1 MNEIV
6 DVIATQSIGKQA
18 VHVDWIDLLRHGFF
32 IVYADVQ
39 LSAVVLIGGACI
51 AHVRAAVCQGDE
63 LLFRRHQLL
72 IAQAIHVFEHQIHAS
87 GRTQAAHQRRHA
99 DKDFCIG
106 AFAHFTIG
114 PFF

>member
-18 VHVDWIDLLRHGFF
+18 VHISSIDLLRHGFF

-39 LSAVVLIGGACI
+39 LGAVVLVGGARI
-51 AHVRAAVCQGDE
+51 AHVRAVVCQNNK
-63 LLFRRHQLL
+63 LVFRRHQLL
-72 IAQAIHVFEHQIHAS
+72 IAQAIHVFEHQIHTS